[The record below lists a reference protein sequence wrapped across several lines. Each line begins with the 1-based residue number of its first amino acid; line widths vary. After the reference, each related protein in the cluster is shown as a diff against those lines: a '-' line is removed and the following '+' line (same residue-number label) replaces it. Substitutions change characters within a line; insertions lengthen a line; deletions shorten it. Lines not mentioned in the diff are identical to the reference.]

1 MKRKAQPR
9 KTAALTQQ
17 GVLFNSGLHRAGFAL
32 EVFQY
37 QDLAPN
43 VGPSFVARAPRQ
55 LLLLAPSLSSRRAA
69 TMLAVMLTM
78 MLSTGHGCQPWG
90 KGRKDDCPP
99 WLGHLQG
106 GGLVAAAASP
116 LLAWA

>member
-43 VGPSFVARAPRQ
+43 VGPSFVARAPCQ
-55 LLLLAPSLSSRRAA
+55 LLLLAPAPSSRRAA
-69 TMLAVMLTM
+69 TMLAV